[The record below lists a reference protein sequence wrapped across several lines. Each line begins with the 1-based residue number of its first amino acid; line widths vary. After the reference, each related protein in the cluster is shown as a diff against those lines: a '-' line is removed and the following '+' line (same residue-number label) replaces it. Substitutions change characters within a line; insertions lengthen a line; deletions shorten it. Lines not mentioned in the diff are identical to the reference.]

1 MQDVAQSVRALVCGA
16 GGRGF
21 EPHLPAKSLVEQTRL
36 FCCYVFTMMNLS
48 QIKSLVTI
56 RYRKTTFIVVTLMY
70 IVGTLG
76 LIFPYTQPY
85 FKLASAFNLW
95 VSLILLL
102 LFHQEYN
109 RSFILTAIGIFLAG
123 FFIEVMGVHTGVIFG
138 KYWYGQTLGT
148 KVLDVPLV
156 IGANWLLLIYCS
168 SIIAENIFNIIKKK
182 IPENSCLDNLLLK
195 AIFASFLMVS
205 LDYLIEPV
213 AIHLDFW
220 HWQNE
225 QIPIQNFQAWFLLA
239 FLLNYFFLKGKFLK
253 LNPLAILLFFLQF
266 AFFISINIFNILF
279 P

>member
-1 MQDVAQSVRALVCGA
+1 MQDVAQLVRALVCGA

-36 FCCYVFTMMNLS
+36 FCCYIITMMDLS

-70 IVGTLG
+70 IVGTIG
-76 LIFPYTQPY
+76 LIFTSTQPY

-109 RSFILTAIGIFLAG
+109 KSFIITAIGIFGVG
-123 FFIEVMGVHTGVIFG
+123 FLIEVVGVHTGVIFG
-138 KYWYGQTLGT
+138 KYWYGQTLGV
-148 KVLDVPLV
+148 KVLQVPLV

-168 SIIAENIFNIIKKK
+168 STITELFFKQLKKK
-182 IPENSCLDNLLLK
+182 LSKNLRFDNVFLK
-195 AIFASFLMVS
+195 AVSASFLMVS

-225 QIPIQNFQAWFLLA
+225 QIPFQNFLSWFLIA
-239 FLLNYFFLKGKFLK
+239 FLLNYIILKGRSLK
-253 LNPLAILLFFLQF
+253 SNHLAILLFFLQF
-266 AFFISINIFNILF
+266 TFFISINIFNWLF

>member
-36 FCCYVFTMMNLS
+36 FCCYVFIMINLS
-48 QIKSLVTI
+48 QVKSLVTV
-56 RYRKTTFIVVTLMY
+56 RYRKATFIVVSLMY

-76 LIFPYTQPY
+76 LIFPFTQPY

-95 VSLILLL
+95 VSLVLLL
-102 LFHQEYN
+102 LFHKEYN
-109 RSFILTAIGIFLAG
+109 RSFVFTVIGIFLAG
-123 FFIEVMGVHTGVIFG
+123 FLIEVIGVHTEVIFG

-148 KVLDVPLV
+148 KILEVPLV

-168 SIIAENIFNIIKKK
+168 GTITQKFCEIFKKYLFK
-182 IPENSCLDNLLLK
+182 NSWFDNVYLK
-195 AIFASFLMVS
+195 TVFASFLMVC

-225 QIPIQNFQAWFLLA
+225 QIPTQNFQAWFLIAL
-239 FLLNYFFLKGKFLK
+239 LLNYIFLRGRFIKS
-253 LNPLAILLFFLQF
+253 NPLAILLFFLQF
-266 AFFISINIFNILF
+266 TFFISINIFNKLF
-279 P
+279 Q